1 METQL
6 TGSTATS
13 MKHFIPQSPVTNIK
27 NKEISRWQQ
36 RQHTNTNQMNL
47 LSNIESYFSEEPK
60 IIHASKA
67 NKATKHTS
75 SSSTNQKCFLRKGG
89 GTVTQK
95 NKYQIERERQ
105 AERKR
110 MKQLGL
116 SEAKPKTQKILLM
129 EQWREKQKKKDK
141 QSRKKKA
148 PQPVT
153 IEPPKTAKSSLHSI
167 KLLKQKKMKHTLS
180 APHMEAL
187 EEKTQSPSDELQ
199 SASQFENLTPFEPQD
214 NGVLVVAHES
224 EGKEDEVAVGI
235 WAKPKLPKKLN
246 IAYKS
251 QKGYN
256 FARHSVLG
264 ERSSKKNASYPTYS
278 HHHHTSLYGQHK
290 KPKVISQ
297 HKKLFHKQA
306 TIHSM
311 SKRDRLAAKYN
322 DRKAAE
328 PQINAEKAYAAKME
342 ELQQTIGKYEEKIHD
357 AQVMKQSSL
366 EQFRKYQT
374 LVQDKAGSL
383 EQKQKEFEKYKK
395 KQERILC
402 QKTQEIDKRSRA
414 LLNIPDRKQRKQIEE
429 MKKEIEGLKVEFV
442 EKEKRY
448 KSKIERLK
456 KQNKK
461 IVKEKRELQN
471 EMKELEKERLEYE
484 HEHKEK
490 KQIRHKKTKR
500 YSINKIDMN
509 TRPKS
514 HHGVIRRTS
523 APLASTVPVVLRR
536 STNNMYA
543 QYDTMNEPV
552 RVVSAQGYEEDET
565 QYDSSSSE
573 SSSSDESEVNNGEDE
588 AQKAKA
594 VLVTNPNIQNVVQ
607 HDDGDENACHL
618 PDVPPEYDPGKMSTE
633 QINCESVKNTN
644 NPLERMQHPD
654 GKMEQVYGDGS
665 KLILFP
671 NQTEK
676 YIFANLRMSE
686 EEYKQVY
693 VKFPNGDVKKILSDG
708 TEVYYYSNN
717 DIIHA
722 SKLDG
727 IQLFYF
733 ASQHE
738 VHFPDNTKHIM
749 FADGTNKY
757 IYANGDEQCVFPETA
772 K

>member
-224 EGKEDEVAVGI
+224 EEKEDEVAVGI

-395 KQERILC
+395 KQEKILC
-402 QKTQEIDKRSRA
+402 QNKRSRA
-414 LLNIPDRKQRKQIEE
+414 LLNIPDRKQRKQIEQ
-429 MKKEIEGLKVEFV
+429 MKREIEELKMEFV

-461 IVKEKRELQN
+461 VVKDKRELQN

-484 HEHKEK
+484 HQHKQVQK
-490 KQIRHKKTKR
+490 KKK
-500 YSINKIDMN
+500 YSINRIDAN
-509 TRPKS
+509 PRPKT
-514 HHGVIRRTS
+514 HHGVMRRTS
-523 APLASTVPVVLRR
+523 AA
-536 STNNMYA
+536 TNNI
-543 QYDTMNEPV
+543 
-552 RVVSAQGYEEDET
+552 YEEDET

-573 SSSSDESEVNNGEDE
+573 ASSSEESQVNNGEDE
-588 AQKAKA
+588 AEKATT
-594 VLVTNPNIQNVVQ
+594 VLVPNHNIQNVAPQ
-607 HDDGDENACHL
+607 DDQHL

-633 QINCESVKNTN
+633 QINCESVKNTQ

-749 FADGTNKY
+749 FA
-757 IYANGDEQCVFPETA
+757 E
-772 K
+772 